1 MPSMRRICHGSSGAA
16 IDPPHAGRTGVW
28 IGSNDVCGAK
38 GNRTPDLLIANETL
52 YQLSYSPLR
61 FSAYARTPSQ
71 TKTAADTDRRSVALL
86 VTGLI
91 GGYRRQRMKPMKRR
105 AMAHEFRTVD
115 IGADTAGGTV
125 VESLLNAR
133 Y

>member
-1 MPSMRRICHGSSGAA
+1 MPSMRLICHGSSGAA

-28 IGSNDVCGAK
+28 IGTNDVCGAK

-71 TKTAADTDRRSVALL
+71 TKTAADADRRSVALL
-86 VTGLI
+86 VTGL
-91 GGYRRQRMKPMKRR
+91 RSEEHTSELQSR
-105 AMAHEFRTVD
+105 
-115 IGADTAGGTV
+115 
-125 VESLLNAR
+125 
-133 Y
+133 

>member
-28 IGSNDVCGAK
+28 IGTNDVCGAK

-91 GGYRRQRMKPMKRR
+91 GGYSRQRAHPMKGRVLAQEFGTACVR
-105 AMAHEFRTVD
+105 AV
-115 IGADTAGGTV
+115 ICGVTAAYT
-125 VESLLNAR
+125 L
-133 Y
+133 